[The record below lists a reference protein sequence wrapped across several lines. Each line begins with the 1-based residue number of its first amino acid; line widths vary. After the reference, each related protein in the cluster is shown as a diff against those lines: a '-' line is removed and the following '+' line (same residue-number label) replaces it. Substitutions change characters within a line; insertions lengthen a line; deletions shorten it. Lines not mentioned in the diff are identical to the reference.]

1 MSTMHNIPITP
12 KAVTVFLFLK
22 TLDFLPKF
30 QNHLVFPLAALS
42 LVLTHNHM
50 SKVSLRNLKDLCQ

>member
-1 MSTMHNIPITP
+1 MHNIPITP

-22 TLDFLPKF
+22 TLGFFPKF

-42 LVLTHNHM
+42 F
-50 SKVSLRNLKDLCQ
+50 